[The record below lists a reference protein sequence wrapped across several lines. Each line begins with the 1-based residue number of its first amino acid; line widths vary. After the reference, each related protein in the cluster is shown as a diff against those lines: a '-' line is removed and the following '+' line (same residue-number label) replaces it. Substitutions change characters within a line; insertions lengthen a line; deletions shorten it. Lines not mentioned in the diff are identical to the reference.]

1 MTVQAIPEPGSGFC
15 RISISGGIA
24 AFGSKTFGATGT
36 NTVVMFLEKFNEPP
50 KQIDLSADSVDAVF
64 SGAELAEWKDKDI
77 FDKIMDWKIFG
88 WFRPFYVKNK
98 EMLLYLFFGVLTT
111 AVSFVTAGISK
122 VLLEQAGIGKGGV
135 STTSTVISWIC
146 AVTFAYITNRIWVF
160 ESEAEGKKAIISEAA
175 SFYGG
180 RIFTLLVEMFM
191 MWLGYSLLS
200 FNYWVTKI
208 VANVVVLILNYVIS
222 KLVVFRKK

>member
-1 MTVQAIPEPGSGFC
+1 MA
-15 RISISGGIA
+15 
-24 AFGSKTFGATGT
+24 K
-36 NTVVMFLEKFNEPP
+36 
-50 KQIDLSADSVDAVF
+50 
-64 SGAELAEWKDKDI
+64 KDKDI

-180 RIFTLLVEMFM
+180 RSEVICSSAFTVASPIPRFGSLIILLRRRKSK
-191 MWLGYSLLS
+191 WL
-200 FNYWVTKI
+200 FITE
-208 VANVVVLILNYVIS
+208 
-222 KLVVFRKK
+222 R

>member
-1 MTVQAIPEPGSGFC
+1 MA
-15 RISISGGIA
+15 
-24 AFGSKTFGATGT
+24 K
-36 NTVVMFLEKFNEPP
+36 
-50 KQIDLSADSVDAVF
+50 
-64 SGAELAEWKDKDI
+64 KDKDI

-146 AVTFAYITNRIWVF
+146 AVTFAYITNRITNEVDHVNRVVYDIT
-160 ESEAEGKKAIISEAA
+160 SKPPG
-175 SFYGG
+175 
-180 RIFTLLVEMFM
+180 TVE
-191 MWLGYSLLS
+191 WE
-200 FNYWVTKI
+200 
-208 VANVVVLILNYVIS
+208 
-222 KLVVFRKK
+222 

>member
-1 MTVQAIPEPGSGFC
+1 MA
-15 RISISGGIA
+15 
-24 AFGSKTFGATGT
+24 KK
-36 NTVVMFLEKFNEPP
+36 N
-50 KQIDLSADSVDAVF
+50 
-64 SGAELAEWKDKDI
+64 KDI

-146 AVTFAYITNRIWVF
+146 AVTFAYI
-160 ESEAEGKKAIISEAA
+160 ISEAA